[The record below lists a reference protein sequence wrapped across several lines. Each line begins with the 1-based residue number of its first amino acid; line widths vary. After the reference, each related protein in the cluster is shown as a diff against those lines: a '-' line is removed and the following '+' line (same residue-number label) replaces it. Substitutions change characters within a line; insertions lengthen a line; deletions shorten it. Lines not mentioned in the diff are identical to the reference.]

1 MSKAFTKDGDE
12 NENEALPELEDS
24 IVPGGKNYITPHG
37 AEKLRAEFKELKFKE
52 RPEVTRVVSWAAGNG
67 DRSENADYQYGKKR
81 LREIDRRLRFLAK
94 RLEAAEIIDPEKITV
109 THVQFGATVEIEFED
124 GRQRTY
130 SIVGLDEADVSR
142 GKISWLSP
150 IARALM
156 KTSEGDTVTLNA
168 PGGQQEISVLSVS
181 YIAIPA

>member
-1 MSKAFTKDGDE
+1 MSKAFTKEDDDSGDD
-12 NENEALPELEDS
+12 LPEIENS
-24 IVPGGKNYITPHG
+24 IVPGGKNYITPQG
-37 AEKLRAEFKELKFKE
+37 AEKLRSEFKELKCKE

-94 RLEAAEIIDPEKITV
+94 RIESAEVIDPEKITV
-109 THVQFGATVEIEFED
+109 TYVQFGATVEIEFED
-124 GRQRTY
+124 GRQRKY
-130 SIVGLDEADVSR
+130 SIVGMDEADVSS

-156 KTSEGDTVTLNA
+156 GTSEGDSVTFSA
-168 PGGQQEISVLSVS
+168 PGGQQEISVLSVT
-181 YIAIPA
+181 YVAIPI